1 MTQKD
6 NVSMSPLV
14 RFWGVL
20 VFCFLFLVA
29 GILCLGLFPAEPHF
43 SKKTNASA
51 DVHLAEIPLI
61 EDLVAQE
68 DASLPIVEVS
78 YREGKKIEEDEIILA
93 FDKIQIG
100 GFQEL
105 KDRVSARGGFDNR
118 EWVSWE
124 TTKELPLS
132 FT

>member
-43 SKKTNASA
+43 SKKQMHRQMST
-51 DVHLAEIPLI
+51 LQKYL
-61 EDLVAQE
+61 
-68 DASLPIVEVS
+68 
-78 YREGKKIEEDEIILA
+78 
-93 FDKIQIG
+93 
-100 GFQEL
+100 
-105 KDRVSARGGFDNR
+105 
-118 EWVSWE
+118 
-124 TTKELPLS
+124 
-132 FT
+132 